1 MGLTKL
7 RRRRVRANYSHTE
20 PAVEMATN
28 EKGKPIALHV
38 ANRDV
43 RGDGR
48 HFDVRRLPRAIEVE
62 RAKAP
67 KRERRDDRHDEG

>member
-20 PAVEMATN
+20 PVLEMTTN
-28 EKGKPIALHV
+28 EKGRPIALHV

-43 RGDGR
+43 RGDGKY
-48 HFDVRRLPRAIEVE
+48 FAVRRLPRALEAD
-62 RAKAP
+62 RAKLP
-67 KRERRDDRHDEG
+67 KRERRDDREEG

>member
-20 PAVEMATN
+20 PVIEMSVN

-48 HFDVRRLPRAIEVE
+48 PFAVRRLPRAVETE

-67 KRERRDDRHDEG
+67 KRERRDDRNDEG